1 MRISTTFLIFGLA
14 SVVAAAPH
22 PTFPAAQAMVTR
34 DIDHNL
40 SMLGR
45 DVPLYHARRKGP
57 KPPVDNTESESK
69 ENQKVVI
76 SCTPKGSQGVA
87 LTEDERTKVVSL
99 IKAKIKHI
107 LPDLEPD
114 FPHQPQRFDQSMKEI
129 APGSKP
135 DQIVT
140 FTYHDQKTCKG
151 SCTGRLNFRTRE
163 CKIIDAKG
171 KLVTQNAKSSTKK
184 PNSRLV
190 LVLTLKFT

>member
-22 PTFPAAQAMVTR
+22 PTFPAAQAIVTR
-34 DIDHNL
+34 DIDNNL

-76 SCTPKGSQGVA
+76 SFTPKGSRGVA
-87 LTEDERTKVVSL
+87 LKQDEQTTVVSL
-99 IKAKIKHI
+99 IKAEIRHI
-107 LPDLEPD
+107 LPDLKPD
-114 FPHQPQRFDQSMKEI
+114 FSHQPQRFDQLMREV

-140 FTYHDQKTCKG
+140 FTYHDQNTY
-151 SCTGRLNFRTRE
+151 L
-163 CKIIDAKG
+163 
-171 KLVTQNAKSSTKK
+171 
-184 PNSRLV
+184 
-190 LVLTLKFT
+190 